1 MEDNRNILKKLK
13 ELTNWDEIAPL
24 KYYKLIK
31 SQDNLAKWVE
41 MNKCSICLCELYDDI
56 EDDEEE
62 RDRKVLQNIKKYEKK
77 FNKEENSSVI

>member
-1 MEDNRNILKKLK
+1 LRMEDNRNILKKLK

-31 SQDNLAKWVE
+31 SQDNLAKWEE

-62 RDRKVLQNIKKYEKK
+62 KN
-77 FNKEENSSVI
+77 